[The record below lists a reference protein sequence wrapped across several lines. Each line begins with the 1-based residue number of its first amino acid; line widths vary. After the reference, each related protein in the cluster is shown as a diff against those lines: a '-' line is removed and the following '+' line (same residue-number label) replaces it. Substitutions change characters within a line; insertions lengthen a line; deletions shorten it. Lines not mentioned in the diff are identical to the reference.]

1 MATLAEKLKQQL
13 FGVGKPSVISS
24 SPIRNSRSTAFSS
37 TDPFAGTET
46 NKYAYGTLRY
56 PDNLG
61 EYEYGHY
68 LLFHIF
74 QTSQSKYAGPQKET
88 EEIDLSKYGMGGG
101 VAGGK
106 TKVTKSF
113 KKAEHN
119 LYSPSIAYEDSGDIN
134 NIIRDTSDEAGGSVS
149 KALKTSGKQIRSTDT
164 IALYLP
170 PNIKQSVNVGYK
182 KSETGLA
189 GVLGADLIGA
199 SNVDDL
205 LSRLGTQGTFN
216 TIRDALVDTLGV
228 KFAAGVADLVTG
240 GDLEGVVRKGTQR
253 ALNPALEAIFQSV
266 DLRTFSF
273 NFRFTPRNEKELRNA
288 DAIIKL
294 FKFHML
300 PERVQGQKIGRHL
313 IFPSEFEIQ
322 YMFQGTENKWYPFVK
337 PCVLESLSVDYGP
350 GGESQH
356 FRPVDTAGGEA
367 PAPTEMN
374 LALNF
379 TETEI
384 ITKESVAEGY

>member
-1 MATLAEKLKQQL
+1 MASLAQKLASQL
-13 FGVGKPSVISS
+13 FGINKPSVTASS
-24 SPIRNSRSTAFSS
+24 APIRNSRGDGYSS
-37 TDPFAGTET
+37 TDPFADTEN

-61 EYEYGHY
+61 EFEYGHY

-74 QTSQSKYAGPQKET
+74 QVSQSKYAGPQKET
-88 EEIDLSKYGMGGG
+88 EKIYDDAILRKAG
-101 VAGGK
+101 VKNA
-106 TKVTKSF
+106 TKSKEF
-113 KKAEHN
+113 SKAEHN
-119 LYSPSIAYEDSGDIN
+119 LYSQKIAYEDSGDIN
-134 NIIRDTSDEAGGSVS
+134 KVTRDTQGDAGGSVS
-149 KALKTSGKQIRSTDT
+149 RALRSSGRLKRSTDT

-170 PNIKQSVNVGYK
+170 SNLKQSVNVGYK

-205 LSRLGTQGTFN
+205 LSKLGTQGTFN
-216 TIRDALVDTLGV
+216 TLRDALVDTLGV
-228 KFAAGVADLVTG
+228 KFAAGVTDLVTG
-240 GDLEGVVRKGTQR
+240 GDLEGVIRKGTQR

-273 NFRFTPRNEKELRNA
+273 NFRFTPRNERELDNA
-288 DAIIKL
+288 HAIIKL

-337 PCVLESLSVDYGP
+337 PCILESMDVTYGP

-356 FRPVDTAGGEA
+356 FNPSKVAGGNA

-374 LALNF
+374 MTLNF

-384 ITKESVAEGY
+384 ITKESVVEGY

>member
-13 FGVGKPSVISS
+13 FGINKPSVMSS
-24 SPIRNSRSTAFSS
+24 APIRNSRSTNFSS
-37 TDPFAGTET
+37 TDPFADTEN

-74 QTSQSKYAGPQKET
+74 QVSQSKYAGPQKEFQPVYT
-88 EEIDLSKYGMGGG
+88 DPIISK
-101 VAGGK
+101 AGNKGQAGI
-106 TKVTKSF
+106 TKNF

-119 LYSPSIAYEDSGDIN
+119 LFSKSIAYEDSGDIN

-149 KALKTSGKQIRSTDT
+149 KALKTSKKQIRSTDT

-189 GVLGADLIGA
+189 GVLGADLLGA

-240 GDLEGVVRKGTQR
+240 GDLEAVVRKGTQR

-337 PCVLESLSVDYGP
+337 PCVLESMSVDYGP

-356 FRPVDTAGGEA
+356 FRPVPTAGGDA

>member
-1 MATLAEKLKQQL
+1 MTSLAEKLRQRL
-13 FGVGKPSVISS
+13 FGQPSASALTNS
-24 SPIRNSRSTAFSS
+24 APIRNSRQSGFT
-37 TDPFAGTET
+37 TDPFEGTEQ

-61 EYEYGHY
+61 EFEFGHY
-68 LLFHIF
+68 ILFHIF
-74 QTSQSKYAGPQKET
+74 EVSQSKYAGPQT
-88 EEIDLSKYGMGGG
+88 EATEVFNDPILAAQGLGSQ
-101 VAGGK
+101 
-106 TKVTKSF
+106 KSTQKF
-113 KKAEHN
+113 KKQEHN
-119 LYSPSIAYEDSGDIN
+119 LYSDSVAYSQSGPEN
-134 NIIRDTSDEAGGSVS
+134 LRDTTTESGGSVS
-149 KALKTSGKQIRSTDT
+149 RALRQSGRLKRSTDT

-170 PNIKQSVNVGYK
+170 PNIKQSVTANYK
-182 KSETGLA
+182 NSETGLA

-205 LSRLGTQGTFN
+205 LSRIGTQGTFN
-216 TIRDALVDTLGV
+216 TLRDALTDTLGV
-228 KFAAGVADLVTG
+228 KFAASVTDFVTG
-240 GDLEGVVRKGTQR
+240 GDLEGVIRKGTQR

-266 DLRTFSF
+266 NFREFSF
-273 NFRFTPRNEKELRNA
+273 GFRFTPRNERELASA
-288 DAIIKL
+288 DSIIKM

-322 YMFQGTENKWYPFVK
+322 YMFQGTENTWYPFVK
-337 PCVLESLSVDYGP
+337 PCVLTSLNVDYGP

-356 FRPVDTAGGEA
+356 FRPNEEGK

-374 LALNF
+374 LTLNF

-384 ITKESVAEGY
+384 ITKESVVEGY

>member
-1 MATLAEKLKQQL
+1 MTSLAEKLRQRL
-13 FGVGKPSVISS
+13 FGQPSASALTNS
-24 SPIRNSRSTAFSS
+24 APIRNSRQSGFT
-37 TDPFAGTET
+37 TDPFEGTEQ

-61 EYEYGHY
+61 EFEFGHY

-74 QTSQSKYAGPQKET
+74 EISQSKYVGPQSET
-88 EEIDLSKYGMGGG
+88 QEINLSKYGMGGG

-106 TKVTKSF
+106 AKTQ
-113 KKAEHN
+113 KKINKQEHN
-119 LYSPSIAYEDSGDIN
+119 LYSPSVAYSNDASELNDIT
-134 NIIRDTSDEAGGSVS
+134 RDTTTESGGSVS
-149 KALKTSGKQIRSTDT
+149 RALRQSGRLKRSTDT

-170 PNIKQSVNVGYK
+170 PNIKQSVTANYK
-182 KSETGLA
+182 NSETGLA

-205 LSRLGTQGTFN
+205 LNRLGTQGTFN
-216 TIRDALVDTLGV
+216 TLRDALTDTLGV
-228 KFAAGVADLVTG
+228 KFAASVTDFVTG
-240 GDLEGVVRKGTQR
+240 GDLEGVIRKGTQR

-266 DLRTFSF
+266 NFREFSF
-273 NFRFTPRNEKELRNA
+273 SFRFTPRNERELASA
-288 DAIIKL
+288 DSIIKM

-300 PERVQGQKIGRHL
+300 PERVAGQKIGRHL
-313 IFPSEFEIQ
+313 LFPSEFEIQ
-322 YMFQGTENKWYPFVK
+322 YMFQGTENTWYPFVK
-337 PCVLESLSVDYGP
+337 PCVLTSLNVDYGP

-356 FRPVDTAGGEA
+356 FRPNEDGK

-374 LALNF
+374 LTLNF

-384 ITKESVAEGY
+384 ITKESVVEGY

>member
-1 MATLAEKLKQQL
+1 MTSLAEKLRQRL
-13 FGVGKPSVISS
+13 FGQPSASALTNS
-24 SPIRNSRSTAFSS
+24 APIRNSRQSGFT
-37 TDPFAGTET
+37 TDPFEGTEQ

-61 EYEYGHY
+61 EFEFGHY
-68 LLFHIF
+68 ILFHIF
-74 QTSQSKYAGPQKET
+74 EVSQSKYAGPQT
-88 EEIDLSKYGMGGG
+88 EATEVFNDPILAAQGLGSQ
-101 VAGGK
+101 
-106 TKVTKSF
+106 KSTQKF
-113 KKAEHN
+113 KKQEHN
-119 LYSPSIAYEDSGDIN
+119 LYSDSVAYSQSGPEN
-134 NIIRDTSDEAGGSVS
+134 LRDTTTESGGSVS
-149 KALKTSGKQIRSTDT
+149 RALRQSGRLKRSTDT

-170 PNIKQSVNVGYK
+170 PNIKQSVTANYK
-182 KSETGLA
+182 NSETGLA

-205 LSRLGTQGTFN
+205 LSRIGTQGTFN
-216 TIRDALVDTLGV
+216 TLRDALTDTLGV
-228 KFAAGVADLVTG
+228 KFAASVTDFVTG
-240 GDLEGVVRKGTQR
+240 GDLEGVIRKGTQR

-266 DLRTFSF
+266 NFREFSF
-273 NFRFTPRNEKELRNA
+273 GFRFTPRNERELASA
-288 DAIIKL
+288 DSIIKM

-322 YMFQGTENKWYPFVK
+322 YMFQGTENTWYPFVK
-337 PCVLESLSVDYGP
+337 PCVLTSLNVDYGP

-356 FRPVDTAGGEA
+356 FRPNEDGK

-374 LALNF
+374 LTLNF

-384 ITKESVAEGY
+384 ITKESVVEGY

>member
-1 MATLAEKLKQQL
+1 MATLADKLKQQL
-13 FGVGKPSVISS
+13 FGVNKPSVMSS
-24 SPIRNSRSTAFSS
+24 APIRNGRSTNFSS
-37 TDPFAGTET
+37 TDPFADTEN
-46 NKYAYGTLRY
+46 NKYAFGTLRY

-74 QTSQSKYAGPQKET
+74 QVSQSKYAGPQKET
-88 EEIDLSKYGMGGG
+88 TIETIA
-101 VAGGK
+101 AGTPFQRK
-106 TKVTKSF
+106 EKITKEF
-113 KKAEHN
+113 ERAEHN
-119 LYSPSIAYEDSGDIN
+119 LFSEKIAYEDSGDIN
-134 NIIRDTSDEAGGSVS
+134 NIIRDTQDDEGGSVS
-149 KALKTSGKQIRSTDT
+149 KALRTSGRLKRSTDT

-356 FRPVDTAGGEA
+356 FRPVATAGGDA

-374 LALNF
+374 LSLNF

>member
-1 MATLAEKLKQQL
+1 MASLAEKLRQRL
-13 FGVGKPSVISS
+13 FGQPSVSALTNS
-24 SPIRNSRSTAFSS
+24 SPIRNSRQQGFTS
-37 TDPFAGTET
+37 DPFEGTEQ

-61 EYEYGHY
+61 EFEFGHY
-68 LLFHIF
+68 ILFHIF
-74 QTSQSKYAGPQKET
+74 EVSQSKYSGPQAEAT
-88 EEIDLSKYGMGGG
+88 EVFNDPILAAQGLGSQ
-101 VAGGK
+101 
-106 TKVTKSF
+106 KSTQKF
-113 KKAEHN
+113 KKQEHN
-119 LYSPSIAYEDSGDIN
+119 LYSDSVAYSQSGPEN
-134 NIIRDTSDEAGGSVS
+134 LRDTTQESGGSVS
-149 KALKTSGKQIRSTDT
+149 RALRQSGRLKRSTDT

-170 PNIKQSVNVGYK
+170 PNIKQSVTANYK
-182 KSETGLA
+182 NSETGLA

-205 LSRLGTQGTFN
+205 LSRIGTQGTFN
-216 TIRDALVDTLGV
+216 TLRDALTDTLGV
-228 KFAAGVADLVTG
+228 KFAASVTDFVTG
-240 GDLEGVVRKGTQR
+240 GDLEGVIRKGTQR

-266 DLRTFSF
+266 NFREFSF
-273 NFRFTPRNEKELRNA
+273 GFRFTPRNERELASA
-288 DAIIKL
+288 DSIIKM

-322 YMFQGTENKWYPFVK
+322 YMFQGTENTWYPFVK
-337 PCVLESLSVDYGP
+337 PCVLTSLNVDYGP

-356 FRPVDTAGGEA
+356 FRPNEEGK

-374 LALNF
+374 LTLNF

-384 ITKESVAEGY
+384 ITKESVVEGY

>member
-1 MATLAEKLKQQL
+1 MGSLAEKLKQQL
-13 FGVGKPSVISS
+13 FGVGKPSVQSS
-24 SPIRNSRSTAFSS
+24 APIRNSRGKNFSS
-37 TDPFAGTET
+37 TDPFADTEN

-56 PDNLG
+56 PENLG
-61 EYEYGHY
+61 TEEFGHY

-74 QTSQSKYAGPQKET
+74 QVSQSKYVGPQKET
-88 EEIDLSKYGMGGG
+88 EEIELSSYGMGNLKFK
-101 VAGGK
+101 K
-106 TKVTKSF
+106 TNEF
-113 KKAEHN
+113 AKAEHN
-119 LYSPSIAYEDSGDIN
+119 LFSPNLRFENSGDIN
-134 NIIRDTSDEAGGSVS
+134 TITRDTKDEAGGSIS
-149 KALKTSGKQIRSTDT
+149 RALKEKGKFVRSSDT

-199 SNVDDL
+199 GNVDDL
-205 LSRLGTQGTFN
+205 LNKLSSQGTFD
-216 TIRDALVDTLGV
+216 TLRDALVDTVGV
-228 KFAAGVADLVTG
+228 KFAAGVTDLVTG
-240 GDLEGVVRKGTQR
+240 GDLEGVARKGMQR

-266 DLRTFSF
+266 DLRTFAF
-273 NFRFTPRNEKELRNA
+273 NFRFTPRSPSELAQA

-313 IFPSEFEIQ
+313 IFPSEFDIQ
-322 YMFQGTENKWYPFVK
+322 YMYQGTENTWYPFVK
-337 PCVLESLSVDYGP
+337 TSVLESIRVDYGP

-356 FRPVDTAGGEA
+356 YRPNEDGK

-374 LALNF
+374 LTLNF
-379 TETEI
+379 VETEI
-384 ITKESVAEGY
+384 ITKESVVEGY

>member
-1 MATLAEKLKQQL
+1 MGTLAEKLKQQL
-13 FGVGKPSVISS
+13 FGVGKPSVQSS
-24 SPIRNSRSTAFSS
+24 APIRNSRGKNFSS
-37 TDPFAGTET
+37 TDPFADTEN

-56 PDNLG
+56 PENLG
-61 EYEYGHY
+61 TEEFGHY

-74 QTSQSKYAGPQKET
+74 QVSQSKYAGPQQETETITTAAGTPFQRKET
-88 EEIDLSKYGMGGG
+88 
-101 VAGGK
+101 
-106 TKVTKSF
+106 VTKNF
-113 KKAEHN
+113 KKQEHN

-134 NIIRDTSDEAGGSVS
+134 NVIRDTKNESGGSIS
-149 KALKTSGKQIRSTDT
+149 RALKEKGKFVRSSDT

-170 PNIKQSVNVGYK
+170 PNVKQSVNVGYK

-199 SNVDDL
+199 GNVDDL
-205 LSRLGTQGTFN
+205 LNKLGSQGTFD
-216 TIRDALVDTLGV
+216 TLRDALVDTVGI
-228 KFAAGVADLVTG
+228 KFAAGVTDLVTG
-240 GDLEGVVRKGTQR
+240 GDLEGVARKGMQR

-273 NFRFTPRNEKELRNA
+273 NFRFTPRSERELEQA

-313 IFPSEFEIQ
+313 IFPSEFDIQ
-322 YMFQGTENKWYPFVK
+322 YMYQGTENTWYPFVK
-337 PCVLESLSVDYGP
+337 TSVLESLNVDYGP

-356 FRPVDTAGGEA
+356 FRPNEDGK

-374 LALNF
+374 LTLNF
-379 TETEI
+379 VETEI
-384 ITKESVAEGY
+384 ITKESVIEGY